1 MKAPTLIGAV
11 LLIAGLVILALRGI
25 GYTKE
30 KNSVEVGPLK
40 VSAEE
45 RGFIPPIAGVALVVI
60 GGVVLVLGRRR
71 T

>member
-1 MKAPTLIGAV
+1 MKASTLIGGILV
-11 LLIAGLVILALRGI
+11 IAGLVVLALRGI
-25 GYTKE
+25 GYTRE

-45 RGFIPPIAGVALVVI
+45 RGFIPPIAGVVLVVI
-60 GGVVLVLGRRR
+60 GGVVLGAGRRR